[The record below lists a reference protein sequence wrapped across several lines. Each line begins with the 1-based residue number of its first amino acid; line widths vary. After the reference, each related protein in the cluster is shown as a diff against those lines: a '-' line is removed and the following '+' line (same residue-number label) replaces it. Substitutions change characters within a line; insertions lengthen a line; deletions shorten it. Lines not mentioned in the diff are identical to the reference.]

1 MNNLMSRY
9 VEIGGLRELVEVLDE
24 PTPAPDRRPGRIKH
38 HNGENVRIDF
48 ETLEELITTARKS
61 KRIARFRA

>member
-1 MNNLMSRY
+1 MTRY

-24 PTPAPDRRPGRIKH
+24 PSPAPDLRPGRIKH

-48 ETLEELITTARKS
+48 ETLEELITTAEES
-61 KRIARFRA
+61 KRITRFRA